1 MNQIRPDA
9 LLRENKRLREERD
22 LLKEQ
27 VAFLTSA
34 LMGDD
39 PLPLDW
45 NLTESEERIMRVI
58 LAREYASKDA
68 IMAALYWD
76 KDEPG
81 EEKII
86 DVMVCKIRKK
96 LKPHGIDIK
105 THWGRGHYLPPEVR
119 ARYRSTFNRR
129 SRRDAS
135 PFASITSE
143 VA

>member
-1 MNQIRPDA
+1 MNDQPSAA
-9 LLRENKRLREERD
+9 LQRENRRLREERD

-27 VAFLTSA
+27 VAFLTAA
-34 LMGDD
+34 LMGEN
-39 PLPLDW
+39 PLPLEW

-58 LAREYASKDA
+58 LTREYASKDA

-81 EEKII
+81 EDKIV

-96 LKPHGIDIK
+96 LKRFGINIK
-105 THWGRGHYLPPEVR
+105 THWGRGFYLPPEIR
-119 ARYRSTFNRR
+119 HRHRSTVNRR
-129 SRRDAS
+129 AQSAL
-135 PFASITSE
+135 FASE